1 MQRIKV
7 KLLNIT
13 PSSVALAAISKPYQ
27 NENPTKELFVKVAK
41 TMKHESVLEH
51 IYFSFDIDGISRLCL
66 QELARHRIASLTVC
80 STRFTLQ
87 KMMKDK
93 STWDLSK
100 YFVMPKCLTEQEL
113 RDYKHYLTEQVLQ
126 LNRFGYTIKNNDT
139 LKYLLPESFRTSL
152 VWTINA
158 RSLNNFF
165 NLRMT
170 HKAHFEIRYLAELI
184 YDLVSPMEYLFNE

>member
-7 KLLNIT
+7 KLLNST
-13 PSSVALAAISKPYQ
+13 PISVALTAVAKPYQ

-41 TMKHESVLEH
+41 TMKHESVMEH

-87 KMMKDK
+87 KMLNNTQQLKQ
-93 STWDLSK
+93 
-100 YFVMPKCLTEQEL
+100 YFVFPNHLTDQQLENYQ
-113 RDYKHYLTEQVLQ
+113 YYLTKQIYQ
-126 LNRFGYTIKNNDT
+126 LKKFSQGIEDNDI

-165 NLRMT
+165 KLRRNN
-170 HKAHFEIRYLAELI
+170 KAHFEIRYLAELI
-184 YDLVSPMEYLFNE
+184 YALVSPMEYLFDE